1 LAKRVAFDPAT
12 SGSVIG
18 RLEAKG
24 WVVRQADPNDRRRK
38 LLVVTPAGVQALG
51 LIQADVA
58 RIQEKILSPL
68 TPQEQSQFVQLLSRL
83 VQGHQTD

>member
-1 LAKRVAFDPAT
+1 
-12 SGSVIG
+12 
-18 RLEAKG
+18 
-24 WVVRQADPNDRRRK
+24 
-38 LLVVTPAGVQALG
+38 LVVTRAGVHALG

-83 VQGHQTD
+83 VQGHQAD

>member
-1 LAKRVAFDPAT
+1 VAFDPAT

-24 WVVRQADPNDRRRK
+24 WVVRKADPKDRRRK

-51 LIQADVA
+51 LVQADVA

-68 TPQEQSQFVQLLSRL
+68 TPQEQSQFVQLLSRV
-83 VQGHQTD
+83 VQGHQAD